1 MEFFQS
7 FPSIAERVIGV
18 GKLSALQSRHFPFGG
33 RTVKSQRPQI
43 FLPEFSGRLQERNP
57 ARMNIQLQS
66 IERFSITESFL
77 TRFDLVVCLLPPPPP
92 PPPPSPPSPPSPPY
106 SFSLVLPGCFPL
118 EIVEP
123 ALLDWLAKSRH
134 VIYESAIGE

>member
-43 FLPEFSGRLQERNP
+43 LLPEFSGRLQERYP

-92 PPPPSPPSPPSPPY
+92 PPPY